1 MASKP
6 IYRTN
11 LFSRESLAGEVLA
24 VDNAIY
30 ELQPLA
36 TTQPGRVLRDIIDF
50 EPAYINVLLLV
61 LSRANTLFSKTF
73 IIIN

>member
-6 IYRTN
+6 IYRTS
-11 LFSRESLAGEVLA
+11 LFSRESLAGDLLA

-36 TTQPGRVLRDIIDF
+36 TTQPGRVLKDIIDF
-50 EPAYINVLLLV
+50 EPAYANVLLLV
-61 LSRANTLFSKTF
+61 LSSANTLSSKTF